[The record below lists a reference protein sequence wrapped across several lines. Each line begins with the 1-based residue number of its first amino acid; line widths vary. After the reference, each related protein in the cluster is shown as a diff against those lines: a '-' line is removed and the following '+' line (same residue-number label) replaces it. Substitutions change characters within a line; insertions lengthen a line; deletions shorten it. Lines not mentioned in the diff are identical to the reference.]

1 MPAIIR
7 IKRSGDLLT
16 PASLKVGELAYSYA
30 DASKQL
36 YIGIG
41 PAINSLGDA
50 SSIAVI
56 GGERFTEILN
66 STPGIASAGM
76 AAVLGPDRNLDY
88 LKLDTAEITNASID
102 SAYIRFL
109 DADSAVINNLMSDS
123 AHITYLG
130 ADSAY
135 IHNIS
140 VDSAYI
146 QYADIDSAH
155 IDNVSIDSAYIRYAD
170 VDSAHIDNVSIDS
183 AYVKFMDLDSG
194 HIDNVTIDSAYVKYA
209 DIDSAHVDNLD
220 VDSAHIDYATIDYA
234 NIDSADIG
242 QVDIDSAYISR
253 ADIDSANI
261 GQLTSDS
268 AEITYATIHTS
279 YQPLITGPSTITIDP
294 SGIGDNTG
302 KVLIKGDLQ
311 VDGDQTIV
319 NSTVVS
325 TNDINIL
332 IADSAINDAAADG
345 AGITVYGEPSAGIH
359 GRASL
364 YWDAA
369 ENKWRTSVGIIT
381 PTIDADS
388 GRIGKLS
395 GSHVIYDS
403 GIISQ
408 FMSDSAFITQN
419 DGVILNYNIGY
430 IDKTFVDSMFW
441 NFADEHRLIFTDNN
455 NRLVQD
461 SGLIYGTNVSANYG
475 TDVGLQIGKKIVVG
489 NAGAGGEGFAAD
501 ADSGWYNTRITN
513 DGTLTT
519 NNLFAETLKIGD
531 SSLGRNYSGT
541 DRGVTTPHT
550 FYGIETTLDSFTST
564 LQNNTFKS
572 DISKDSAI
580 ESRIAGEDISL
591 VTIRSNVDS
600 SLLELRKDGSLN
612 ITGDLYK
619 DGEKYTAGGIFDK
632 TPFGPAGDIADVQYV
647 PDPTKVH
654 SPTGI
659 GSRVA
664 IGKSNP
670 KFDIDATG
678 KTFSFSAQI
687 ATTALNPT
695 PSGPIVY
702 PLQPTAQNAALAA
715 LGWPVV
721 SDDSDKSRLLFD
733 TTQARFRAGYFDF
746 TDIAG
751 NEPTAFGAFSA
762 AFGKNTRA
770 SIFSFAAGDT
780 SRAYS
785 PHSFSVGKTNRV
797 GTFQSNAG
805 AYSIAIGKENEVID
819 FQGAGN
825 YAAYHWEPTYNST
838 NPTTGI
844 AIGELNVVNAD
855 IGIAIGKLNLA
866 DSNNSIAIGS
876 NNSVAEL
883 SIGIGNYNI
892 VGGSASI
899 AIGGEAGTPNVVSG
913 NASYVMGKGHN
924 VGANLSFAF
933 GSGST
938 ITAGNTNSFAFGK
951 NLDIRGDNSVGF
963 NLGVGT
969 GAKTWVPTTAD
980 NFMSIQEG
988 SVTIGSDSDLVE
1000 AGISVGV
1007 GNLLVKGDLIY
1018 EGSFFKRGPNGVEN
1032 TNPWVDD
1039 GIHTTYSEPNKNLG
1053 VYTATPNHVLEIT
1066 GDILVRGNYSSNYKN
1081 LVDHF
1086 DSAQGTSSFAQY
1098 RSAGGVNA
1106 APSLFTYYPEGG
1118 ILRAGQIIASEHS
1131 NDSMGA
1137 HSIGIGYKNKVI
1149 GDYSTVLG
1157 GNAGHAAGD
1166 YSTVL
1171 GGVTSRA
1178 DGNYST
1184 VLGGNGSSVSGNYS
1198 MVANAFSTSKVD
1210 SLGSYSTVIGAYDG
1224 NIYGTK
1230 SIIIGGQSVNIGGAG
1245 QGSQPS
1251 YSMILNSYNSQIDS
1265 TSDYSS
1271 MISAYSGS
1279 RIKSQRNT
1287 IIGGAAAVTL
1297 EANYAAAFNVQGST
1311 TISGSYATA
1320 LNASGTIEGSRAIA
1334 IGGTSHTISGSR
1346 SISIGGN
1353 NTKILG
1359 ANNVSIAM
1367 GTGSNHIKGSYS
1379 VFIGEGNKDSD
1390 RSIFNGTTG
1399 TRYGNFFIGRD
1410 NVVDSD
1416 ANNVQNTYVI
1426 GKDNRITTTLSKPV
1440 FLIGQN
1446 TELTNPPGGHANQIV
1461 LSNPTNSNLVGESNN
1476 TKVAIGRSYARGA
1489 LDVSGGTIH
1498 FGHKSGVTFPGTG
1511 ETGTPL
1517 TVPGDSYDATIY
1529 VNDIELRDYIFGIEP
1544 VDIEIVPDPVA
1555 LPLSTVIS
1563 IEQSN
1568 PAVVVVQNTNGL
1580 LTVGKTIQ
1588 FDLPSLSTIGQFLND
1603 SIYTISAIGPQ
1614 GDSFSLRD
1622 ITDTTNVSTLKG
1634 TSRSKLSAGVITL
1647 NNTGDPATDNYDPSF
1662 WGAVSGTSIPFGAY
1676 LKLQPIPIVSVA
1688 PSKFANSVII
1698 DSDLIVKGTTTLGD
1712 SLSVAKDVIINGNY
1726 LDVTSGY
1733 IKGGNYLDIASY
1745 GKFGDSITAG
1755 GDLTIAGSITGAT
1768 FGEFGDSI
1776 TAGGD
1781 LTIAGSL
1788 TGATF
1793 GQFSDSITAGGD
1805 LTIAG
1810 SLTGATFGEF
1820 SDSVNIG
1827 GDVSATGKGFFGDSV
1842 YITGKLTVA
1851 GSVHWLDDTDNDSFY
1866 IGYNALGQP
1875 MSLDSFVVRPGSAIY
1890 NAVFDMFDTDYV
1902 QQRVDSENNWRVL
1915 PDALVYNPNDEPK
1928 AVAIGLSNDQAWTGQ
1943 HKTMADGATNVGT
1956 FQTTAYQQ
1964 STSFNKG
1971 NLSGGTGDSIGL
1983 DVQGRLNVR
1992 TNPFNM
1998 NKAMYKNGV
2007 YNGGTPPIMAN
2018 GEGWPSKSWMIQEN
2032 YLDQTHIR
2040 AQFDSA
2046 LYKSYIDSAYILT
2059 AADSAWIQ
2067 HVLVPNTPYDDTNW
2081 IKQDG
2086 GGGITAAWI
2095 QSQIDS
2101 AFVISVWD
2109 SDYYWKHD
2117 SFNAVYIGAPH
2128 PVTGN
2133 DEANSFRYDGK
2144 LKIAINKTGGE
2155 ATHNLDVLGSGNFD
2169 SDLEAKGDVYF
2180 ENMLSVGSYSG
2191 LDNIGANE
2199 NKIIGTKGLYV
2210 GDSTHLRGGLL
2221 VLGHDNILDSEY
2233 TFTFDSSYLNLRQ
2246 AKTLNTVELQTQI
2259 GNPDAGADEQHVA
2272 FLFNDSVDDRYTRIV
2287 RVDVNGDSS
2296 VLVSGVHYDSL
2307 GNTALFDSAIYGIGG
2322 IYNSL
2327 KTHINYPKTVY
2338 VLETALATNDISAT
2352 ANSRWM
2358 YPDTTSTRNT
2368 IILASKKYDDAGVLQ
2383 DKDSNLIDDNGDSLD
2398 INAGISLHGV
2408 NDPIVKL
2415 LDSLGN
2421 FKGQL
2426 TNDNNRDFKIVNN
2439 QYIEIYDDLRLSS
2452 EPFPGGN
2459 SAAVSDSL
2467 GTILL
2472 GDKFIIQDY
2481 SVKLTSET
2489 NIFGPTNLYG
2499 EVVLGSAAMATA
2511 AKPGYPHIGSRFTT
2525 HDSFIVKGGM
2535 RFESNATGKLEFFQ
2549 DVHVDS
2555 QSTWFFGPAKTI
2567 TNSTIIPAV
2576 LADKEESDGSG
2587 NLSGRVESDG
2597 GPNLTNGFVQG
2608 TPTGVIHLR
2617 TEKDGYGHYSNII
2630 ASSTIDS
2637 SYNVAKGM
2645 DSHIIDN
2652 LAAAANTTIKQLTM
2666 DPNGVMYYGA
2676 YANTSS
2682 SVFKQDSDGIGNLL
2696 SKIESDGTFDG
2707 TLGPWYDPTNA
2718 DPVIAARNSDSA
2730 GNPRRKILTTVTSKQ
2745 ATLDSYV
2752 VRVLESLPL
2761 NEIPT
2766 LTLSLPVTIND
2777 SVYNR
2782 TLTVEDSIDAGGNI
2796 TVGGKSFFKDD
2807 VDVDSQSSVF
2817 ISNPM
2822 YYFKHESDGTG
2833 AGIKTVFPPNT
2844 YNQYHSTLKH
2854 VRAQR
2859 FFEPGLNYQT
2869 FFTTEGDAQ
2878 NVMYK
2883 IESDGSPIFGSKAY
2897 TTPTGNLHHVLNAD
2911 GTRKSIRVGIDSHI
2925 ARIVDS
2931 DYIGI
2936 RLETPWNIEQTG
2948 SQKKIYY
2955 DEEGA
2960 VIIGPKN
2967 TLLTTDNTTR
2977 FLVDSGNAV
2986 FLSSILEADENNPIR
3001 GTIPNYNSASS
3012 MMWFATRGALR
3023 IGALDYPT
3031 SADFWKDSNV
3041 GYKSIAIGSNTR
3053 AGHHSVALGNDT
3065 KAGVTFQDGVA
3076 GSVDRTHAVSLG
3088 QTIINENFG
3097 GVAIGQGITNTDV
3110 NTAYKFTTNHI
3121 VSIGQTIFSYGASN
3135 LSIGDTINT
3144 PTANLANNI
3153 TSIGKGLT
3161 TLTTSADNSIL
3172 IGKDISISKTAL
3184 AIGYTINTTNALNS
3198 TIMGHTVTTNNA
3210 SNSIVMGR
3218 TLTIDAAANSVF
3230 IGSGTGTT
3238 QRGTEVVS
3246 IGRNNITET
3255 TNARRSVVVGTAAK
3269 SIKSDAVAVG
3279 NNAVVE
3285 AAHAV
3290 AVGKDV
3296 TVQSRGSHGVVI
3308 GRNSKINSH
3317 YGSSI
3322 GYDVEVTGSS
3332 NGSGIGRQIYASGG
3346 GTAIGN
3352 SLYASAGGLAIGQN
3366 VSARGANGLALGRS
3380 VRSGNSGVV
3389 IGEGSLDNGTNAV
3402 SIGKG
3407 NSANSNNGVAIGR
3420 SNKTTNTSGVAIGMN
3435 NLASGNT
3442 SFASGHGSIASAT
3455 QSTAIGYRT
3464 NATGTNAVSIG
3475 RSNSVGTNSTGV
3487 GSSNTVGTNYVV
3499 IGHGNSTSSSG
3510 NYEYTV
3516 GAFNTGN
3523 IDTNVVGRSNTG
3535 NNQSE
3540 IFGNSNTGNYRV
3552 TIFGHSNTAST
3563 TSTNNKLESMVYGRA
3578 NTVAGYNGIAF
3589 GSSNT
3594 VSYSGQAFG
3603 KSNTADGGIA
3613 FGHNNTTSTS
3623 NSFSSAFGR
3632 LNNAATD
3639 GIAFGRSNTVTNNAI
3654 AFGRDNVAANNAIV
3668 IGRNIS
3674 ADGLNTISLGHNVT
3688 TTVDATN
3695 SVSIGLGSTPVT
3707 SSTPDT
3713 LSIQGGTVII
3723 GQNIVNTVP
3732 ASATLNSST
3741 KSVTTS
3747 NGIWTS
3753 DDFGLEVT
3761 GNINVAGDVGG
3772 RNNQF
3777 FVQGM
3782 RLYDYIRRIAS
3793 DSDHIKYIADSDYI
3807 YSAVTK
3813 EYLRQTQ
3820 TDDMFFQND
3829 NSGPT
3834 GDLLYNGQGAVGIGL
3849 DKSTFDNTPG
3859 YLRYPPDGF
3868 NYKPNI
3874 PYKLDVK
3881 GNVNLDGLTYQGDVI
3896 LPTGGLDSNIYLNHY
3911 TNEYILSISE
3921 ESATLWFDSAYI
3933 NERGYFGGN
3942 PNNTYDS
3949 SAVFDLITTDYIND
3963 RIDVQRW
3970 PSFAQLQER
3979 IDSAIDPSMIAFR
3992 VNGPSP
3998 KFGTDYD
4005 VTPTGWTQFTNPS
4018 AFEALYNTKVGIG
4031 KSPYDVT
4038 FTNGNTVV
4046 QGTEMIDYL
4055 GKTTPGAPNAGL
4067 GIGGKVV
4074 ISGPQDPAGFVEQ
4087 AALEIWN
4094 GHIEINGQKLQITN
4108 VFEEGSTYTVYDNT
4122 KFVGIGKTTPAFE
4135 LDVAGKINADDGV
4148 FVNSV
4153 NIVDLLDS
4161 DYVKTVATSDY
4172 IKSIADS
4179 AYIHSA
4185 ADSDHIS
4192 TIVNEIYL
4200 KEIIDSAYVKTI
4212 ADNEYIKSI
4221 ADSAYILGTDLKSV
4235 IDSAYILSTDLKS
4248 VIDSAYILSAADSGY
4263 ILSVADSA
4271 YVLGTDL
4278 KSVID
4283 SAYILSV
4290 ADSAYVKTVTD
4301 SAYILSIADSAHILS
4316 AADSGYIQSVLNS
4329 AHNVIP
4335 AAHEIYDLGSPTRA
4349 WRDLHLSGNTINL
4362 GGISLSSSPTGISIA
4377 DENGNASKVIGIDS
4391 NAASNMIDSAYVQS
4405 RANSTWIKSVA
4416 DSAYILSADLK
4427 SVIDSAYITSISNI
4441 FVDSAYVQSRQEA
4454 ASAADI
4460 AAVVTTAYINTA
4472 VGIGTSDIDFGANK
4486 IAYSNN
4492 YATIA
4497 SMPSPST
4504 YEGMFAYQAGKPKV
4518 AQGGSWNV
4526 LPTEDF
4532 VRTIAD
4538 SAVNGLV
4545 GAAPDAL
4552 NTLVELASALGND
4565 SNFSTTIT
4573 NSIADKLP
4581 LSGGTL
4587 TGDLDLGTNK
4597 VLYSN
4602 VYSTEGDL
4610 PSASTYHGMFAH
4622 VHSTGK
4628 GYFAHAGS
4636 WVQLAN
4642 ASDIGTDSAA
4652 VTGIID
4658 SAYINAR
4665 VVIPAA
4671 FDSAD
4676 ASFVAGNL
4684 IDSAYVNARV
4694 VIPAAFDSADASF
4707 VAGNL
4712 VDSAYIQA
4720 RVSAGTDSAA
4730 IVNLIDS
4737 AYIASR
4743 VTVSDEIVANTV
4755 DSAYIQERVSTTT
4768 GFDIYKYTA
4777 TQNQTVFTGNDE
4789 NGVALEFMATNNS
4802 PLVYINGALLRFND
4816 DYTRTGTNTV
4826 TLNTAAD
4833 STDEVTIMG
4842 FRNASGSVVY
4852 NTTTQ
4857 VAYTKPKFANYKF
4870 EADSGST
4877 VFTGTDVN
4885 GINASFDSDKIQVFN
4900 NGIRLVLGADY
4911 TVTATNT
4918 ITTTY
4923 GLDSGDEIIIN
4934 AIVHGTELYDASILD
4949 SADII
4954 EIAGGASGG
4963 GLTVSDTAPAAP
4975 VEGQMWFDP
4984 EALETYVYYTDDN
4997 ATSQWVKANPSGA
5010 SSVVSLIDSAYINA
5024 RVVIPA
5030 AFDSADVVGIVD
5042 SAYISARTSAP
5053 NSWSEVTSTVT
5064 ATAGQRLIL
5073 DTSTA
5078 IVVNLPVA
5086 ATLGDE
5092 IRIIDG
5098 TGNASTNNITINR
5111 NGHKIEASDSDLTID
5126 VDRAAFGLVYYNTA
5140 NGWLFTEK

>member
-41 PAINSLGDA
+41 PAINSTGDA
-50 SSIAVI
+50 SAIAVI

-76 AAVLGPDRNLDY
+76 VAVLGPDRNLDY
-88 LKLDTAEITNASID
+88 LKLDSAEITNASID

-220 VDSAHIDYATIDYA
+220 VDSAHIDHATINYA
-234 NIDSADIG
+234 NIDSADIS

-311 VDGDQTIV
+311 IDGDQTIV

-325 TNDINIL
+325 TNDKNIL

-345 AGITVYGEPSAGIH
+345 AGITVYGEPSAGIY
-359 GRASL
+359 GRASI
-364 YWDAA
+364 YWDAT

-388 GRIGKLS
+388 GRIAKLS

-403 GIISQ
+403 GTISQ
-408 FMSDSAFITQN
+408 FTSDSAFITQN
-419 DGVILNYNIGY
+419 EGIVLNYNLGY

-461 SGLIYGTNVSANYG
+461 SGLIYGSSVSANHG
-475 TDVGLQIGKKIVVG
+475 TDVGLQIGKKIVAG

-541 DRGVTTPHT
+541 DRGVITPHT

-580 ESRIAGEDISL
+580 ASRIAGEDISL
-591 VTIRSNVDS
+591 VTIKSNADS
-600 SLLELRKDGSLN
+600 NLLELRKDGSLN
-612 ITGDLYK
+612 MTGDLFK

-647 PDPTKVH
+647 PDPAKVH
-654 SPTGI
+654 GPTGI

-687 ATTALNPT
+687 ASTALNPT

-702 PLQPTAQNAALAA
+702 PLQPSAQNEILAS
-715 LGWPVV
+715 LGYPTV

-751 NEPTAFGAFSA
+751 NEPSAFGGFSA

-780 SRAYS
+780 SRAYA

-797 GTFQSNAG
+797 GTFQANSG
-805 AYSIAIGKENEVID
+805 AYSIAIGKDNEVID
-819 FQGAGN
+819 FQGPGN
-825 YAAYHWEPTYNST
+825 YAAYHWEPTFNST

-913 NASYVMGKGHN
+913 NASYVLGKGHN

-938 ITAGNTNSFAFGK
+938 IATGNTNSFAFGK

-969 GAKTWVPTTAD
+969 GSKTWVPTTAD

-1032 TNPWVDD
+1032 TNPWIDD
-1039 GIHTTYSEPNKNLG
+1039 GIQTTYSEPNKNLG
-1053 VYTATPNHVLEIT
+1053 VYTPAPNHILEIT
-1066 GDILVRGNYSSNYKN
+1066 GDILVRGDYSSNYKN

-1086 DSAQGTSSFAQY
+1086 DSAAGTSSFAQY

-1118 ILRAGQIIASEHS
+1118 ILRAGQIIASQHS

-1157 GNAGHAAGD
+1157 GNTSHAAGD
-1166 YSTVL
+1166 
-1171 GGVTSRA
+1171 
-1178 DGNYST
+1178 
-1184 VLGGNGSSVSGNYS
+1184 YS

-1210 SLGSYSTVIGAYDG
+1210 SLGSYSTVIGAFDG

-1230 SIIIGGQSVNIGGAG
+1230 SIILGGQSVNIGGVG
-1245 QGSQPS
+1245 QSSQPS
-1251 YSMILNSYNSQIDS
+1251 YSMILNSVSSQIDS

-1271 MISAYSGS
+1271 MISAASGS

-1287 IIGGAAAVTL
+1287 IIGGAGAVTL

-1311 TISGSYATA
+1311 TISGTYATA

-1334 IGGTSHTISGSR
+1334 IGGTNHTISGSR

-1353 NTKILG
+1353 NTKIIG
-1359 ANNVSIAM
+1359 ANSVSIAM

-1390 RSIFNGTTG
+1390 RSSLNGTTG
-1399 TRYGNFFIGRD
+1399 TRSGNFFIGRD
-1410 NVVDSD
+1410 NIVDS
-1416 ANNVQNTYVI
+1416 AAHNLQNAYVI
-1426 GKDNRITTTLSKPV
+1426 GKDNRIATTLSKPV
-1440 FLIGQN
+1440 FLLGQK
-1446 TELTNPPGGHANQIV
+1446 TTLTNPPGGHANQIV
-1461 LSNPTNSNLVGESNN
+1461 LSNPTSSNLVGESNN

-1498 FGHKSGVTFPGTG
+1498 FGYKSGVMTDGTG
-1511 ETGTPL
+1511 VSGTPL
-1517 TVPGDSYDATIY
+1517 IVPGDSYDATIY

-1544 VDIEIVPDPVA
+1544 VDIEIVPEPVA
-1555 LPLSTVIS
+1555 LPLSTVID

-1580 LTVGKTIQ
+1580 LTIGKTIQ
-1588 FDLPSLSTIGQFLND
+1588 FELPAVSTIGQFLND

-1676 LKLQPIPIVSVA
+1676 LKLQPKPVISVA
-1688 PSKFANSVII
+1688 PSRFKNSVII

-1712 SLSVAKDVIINGNY
+1712 SLSVAKDVIVNGNY

-1755 GDLTIAGSITGAT
+1755 GDLTIAGSLTGAT
-1768 FGEFGDSI
+1768 FGE
-1776 TAGGD
+1776 
-1781 LTIAGSL
+1781 
-1788 TGATF
+1788 
-1793 GQFSDSITAGGD
+1793 FSDSITAGGD

-1820 SDSVNIG
+1820 SDSITAG
-1827 GDVSATGKGFFGDSV
+1827 GDLTIAGSLTGATTALFGDSV

-1866 IGYNALGQP
+1866 IGYNALGNP

-1943 HKTMADGATNVGT
+1943 YKTMADGATNVGT

-2046 LYKSYIDSAYILT
+2046 LYKSFIDSSYILS

-2086 GGGITAAWI
+2086 GGGITASWI
-2095 QSQIDS
+2095 QAQIDS

-2128 PVTGN
+2128 PVTGD

-2144 LKIAINKTGGE
+2144 LKIAINKTGRE

-2169 SDLEAKGDVYF
+2169 SDLEVKGDVYF

-2199 NKIIGTKGLYV
+2199 NKIVGTKGLYV

-2221 VLGHDNILDSEY
+2221 VLGHDNVLDSEY

-2259 GNPDAGADEQHVA
+2259 GNPDAGADEQHVS

-2287 RVDVNGDSS
+2287 RVDSNGNSS
-2296 VLVSGVHYDSL
+2296 VLVQGVHYDSL

-2322 IYNSL
+2322 VYNAL
-2327 KTHINYPKTVY
+2327 KTHINYSKTVY

-2368 IILASKKYDDAGVLQ
+2368 IILAAKKYDDAGVLQ

-2426 TNDNNRDFKIVNN
+2426 TNDNNRDFKIINN

-2467 GTILL
+2467 GTIKL

-2535 RFESNATGKLEFFQ
+2535 RFESNATGTLEFFQ

-2555 QSTWFFGPAKTI
+2555 QSTWFFGPSKTI
-2567 TNSTIIPAV
+2567 TNSTIVPAV
-2576 LADKEESDGSG
+2576 LEDKQESDGSG
-2587 NLSGRVESDG
+2587 TLSGRVESDG
-2597 GPNLTNGFVQG
+2597 GPNLTNSFVQG

-2630 ASSTIDS
+2630 AASTIDS
-2637 SYNVAKGM
+2637 SYNLAKGM

-2676 YANTSS
+2676 IQNISS
-2682 SVFKQDSDGIGNLL
+2682 SAFKQDSDGIGNSLG
-2696 SKIESDGTFDG
+2696 KIESDGTFDG

-2718 DPVIAARNSDSA
+2718 DPAIAARNPDSA
-2730 GNPRRKILTTVTSKQ
+2730 GNPRRTVVTTVTGKQ

-2761 NEIPT
+2761 NDIPT
-2766 LTLSLPVTIND
+2766 LTLSLPVTIHD

-2796 TVGGKSFFKDD
+2796 KAGGNIDVGGKSFFKDD
-2807 VDVDSQSSVF
+2807 IDVDSQGSVF
-2817 ISNPM
+2817 VSNPM

-2833 AGIKTVFPPNT
+2833 SGIKTVFPPNT

-2854 VRAQR
+2854 VRAQK
-2859 FFEPGLNYQT
+2859 FFETSVNYQT

-2883 IESDGSPIFGSKAY
+2883 IESDGSPVFGGKAY
-2897 TTPTGNLHHVLNAD
+2897 TTPTGKLHHVLNAD
-2911 GTRKSIRVGIDSHI
+2911 GTRKILRVDVDDHI

-2931 DYIGI
+2931 DYIGT

-2967 TLLTTDNTTR
+2967 TLLATDDFTK
-2977 FLVDSGNAV
+2977 FIVDSGNAV
-2986 FLSSILEADENNPIR
+2986 FLSSILEADQNNPIR
-3001 GTIPNYNSASS
+3001 GSIPNYNSASS
-3012 MMWFATRGALR
+3012 MMWFGTRGALR
-3023 IGALDYPT
+3023 IGALDYAT

-3041 GYKSIAIGSNTR
+3041 GFKSIAIGSNTR
-3053 AGHHSVALGNDT
+3053 AGHHSTALGNDT
-3065 KAGVTFQDGVA
+3065 KAGVTFDETVS
-3076 GSVDRTHAVSLG
+3076 GSVNRTHAVSIG

-3097 GVAIGQGITNTDV
+3097 SVALGQGITNTDV
-3110 NTAYKFTTNHI
+3110 NTVHRFSTNNI
-3121 VSIGQTIFSYGASN
+3121 VSIGQTIFSYGANN
-3135 LSIGDTINT
+3135 LSIGATINT
-3144 PTANLANNI
+3144 PTANLASNI
-3153 TSIGKGLT
+3153 VSIGKGLT
-3161 TLTTSADNSIL
+3161 TLTTNADNSIL
-3172 IGKDISISKTAL
+3172 IGKDVSISKTAL

-3198 TIMGHTVTTNNA
+3198 TIMGHTITTNNA
-3210 SNSIVMGR
+3210 ASSIVMGR
-3218 TLTIDAAANSVF
+3218 NFSINSAANSVF
-3230 IGSGTGTT
+3230 VGASTFQE
-3238 QRGTEVVS
+3238 QRGSEVVS
-3246 IGRNNITET
+3246 IGRNNITT
-3255 TNARRSVVVGTAAK
+3255 TTSARRSVVVGTGAK
-3269 SIKSDAVAVG
+3269 STRSDAVAVG
-3279 NNAVVE
+3279 NNAVVNSSQ
-3285 AAHAV
+3285 AV

-3296 TVQSRGSHGVVI
+3296 EVQTRGSHGVVI
-3308 GRNSKINSH
+3308 GRNSKVNSH

-3332 NGSGIGRQIYASGG
+3332 NATGIGRQIYAAGG

-3352 SLYASAGGLAIGQN
+3352 SLYATSGGLAIGQN
-3366 VSARGANGLALGRS
+3366 VYAYGANGLALGRS
-3380 VRSGNSGVV
+3380 VKSGNSGVV
-3389 IGEGSLDNGTNAV
+3389 IGEGSLINGTNAV

-3407 NSANSNNGVAIGR
+3407 NSAASSNGVAIGR
-3420 SNKTTNTSGVAIGMN
+3420 SNKTTGNSGVAIGMN
-3435 NLASGNT
+3435 NLASGGT
-3442 SFASGHGSIASAT
+3442 AFASGHGSVASGT

-3464 NATGTNAVSIG
+3464 LASGRLSVSVG
-3475 RSNSVGTNSTGV
+3475 RNNTVGTNSTGV
-3487 GSSNTVGTNYVV
+3487 GSSNTVGTNYIV

-3516 GAFNTGN
+3516 GTYNTGN

-3535 NNQSE
+3535 NNSSE

-3563 TSTNNKLESMVYGRA
+3563 SSTNNNLESMVYGRA

-3589 GSSNT
+3589 GSSNQ

-3603 KSNTADGGIA
+3603 KSNTTDGGIA
-3613 FGHNNTTSTS
+3613 FGHNNTASTS

-3632 LNNAATD
+3632 LNNAASD

-3654 AFGRDNVAANNAIV
+3654 AFGRDITAANNAIA

-3674 ADGLNTISLGHNVT
+3674 ADGLNTISLGHNVST
-3688 TTVDATN
+3688 AATATN
-3695 SVSIGLGSTPVT
+3695 SVSIGLGSTQVT

-3723 GQNIVNTVP
+3723 GQDVVNTVP
-3732 ASATLNSST
+3732 SSPTLNSST

-3747 NGIWTS
+3747 NGAWSNTDI
-3753 DDFGLEVT
+3753 GLEVY
-3761 GNINVAGDVGG
+3761 GNINVCGDVGG

-3782 RLYDYIRRIAS
+3782 RLYDYIRQIAS
-3793 DSDHIKYIADSDYI
+3793 DSDHIKFIADSDYI
-3807 YSAVTK
+3807 HSAVTK

-3849 DKSTFDNTPG
+3849 DKSSFDNNPN
-3859 YLRYPPDGF
+3859 YLRYPPNGF
-3868 NYKPNI
+3868 DYKPAI

-3896 LPTGGLDSNIYLNHY
+3896 LPLVQEDAVYLNHVTEAY
-3911 TNEYILSISE
+3911 TISISE
-3921 ESATLWFDSAYI
+3921 ESATLWFDSTYI
-3933 NERGYFGGN
+3933 NERASFGGN
-3942 PNNTYDS
+3942 PLHANDS
-3949 SAVFDLITTDYIND
+3949 VAVFEMIDADYIND
-3963 RIDVQRW
+3963 RVDTTPW
-3970 PSFAQLQER
+3970 PSFEDLQER
-3979 IDSAIDPSMIAFR
+3979 LDSAIDPSMIAFR

-3998 KFGTDYD
+3998 KFGNDYPI
-4005 VTPTGWTQFTNPS
+4005 TPTGWTQFTNPS

-4038 FTNGNTVV
+4038 LISGNTIV
-4046 QGTEMIDYL
+4046 QGTELIDFL
-4055 GKTTPGAPNAGL
+4055 GKTTPGASNAGL
-4067 GIGGKVV
+4067 GVGGKVV
-4074 ISGPQDPAGFVEQ
+4074 ISGPQDPAGFVEK

-4094 GHIEINGQKLQITN
+4094 GHIEINGEKLQITN

-4122 KFVGIGKTTPAFE
+4122 KFLGIGKTTPAFE

-4148 FVNSV
+4148 FINSV

-4161 DYVKTVATSDY
+4161 DYVKTVASY
-4172 IKSIADS
+4172 EWIRELADS
-4179 AYIHSA
+4179 DYIHSA

-4192 TIVNEIYL
+4192 TIVNENYL
-4200 KEIIDSAYVKTI
+4200 KEIIDSAYI
-4212 ADNEYIKSI
+4212 HSAADSDHIKFI

-4235 IDSAYILSTDLKS
+4235 IDSAYILS
-4248 VIDSAYILSAADSGY
+4248 A
-4263 ILSVADSA
+4263 ADSA

-4283 SAYILSV
+4283 SAYILSAADSAYV
-4290 ADSAYVKTVTD
+4290 LGTDLKSVIDSAYILSAADSAYVKTVAD
-4301 SAYILSIADSAHILS
+4301 SAYILSAADSAYILS

-4377 DENGNASKVIGIDS
+4377 DENGIASKVIGIDS

-4405 RANSTWIKSVA
+4405 RANITWIKSVA

-4454 ASAADI
+4454 ASASDI
-4460 AAVVTTAYINTA
+4460 ANVVTTAYINTA
-4472 VGIGTSDIDFGANK
+4472 IGIGTSDIDFGANK

-4492 YATIA
+4492 YPTIA

-4504 YEGMFAYQAGKPKV
+4504 YEGMFAMQAGKPRV

-4581 LSGGTL
+4581 LAGGTL
-4587 TGDLDLGTNK
+4587 TGDLNLGSNK

-4622 VHSTGK
+4622 VHGTQKAYYS
-4628 GYFAHAGS
+4628 HAGN
-4636 WVQLAN
+4636 WIQLAN
-4642 ASDIGTDSAA
+4642 ASD
-4652 VTGIID
+4652 ID

-4665 VVIPAA
+4665 VVIPPA

-4684 IDSAYVNARV
+4684 VDSAYVNARV

-4737 AYIASR
+4737 AYIGAR
-4743 VTVSDEIVANTV
+4743 VTVSEETVANTV
-4755 DSAYIQERVSTTT
+4755 DSAYIQARVGTTT

-4789 NGVALEFMATNNS
+4789 NGIALEFLATNNS
-4802 PLVYINGALLRFND
+4802 PLVYFNGALLRFND
-4816 DYTRTGTNTV
+4816 DYTRTGTDTV

-4833 STDEVTIMG
+4833 STDEITIMG
-4842 FRNASGSVVY
+4842 FKNATGSVVY

-4857 VAYTKPKFANYKF
+4857 VAYTKPKFVNYKF

-4885 GINASFDSDKIQVFN
+4885 GINASFDADKIQVFN

-4911 TVTATNT
+4911 SVTATNT

-4954 EIAGGASGG
+4954 EIAGGSSGG
-4963 GLTVSDTAPAAP
+4963 GLTVSDTAPASP
-4975 VEGQMWFDP
+4975 EEGQMWFDP

-5024 RVVIPA
+5024 RVSSGSSGTDSASVIGLIDSAYINARVVIPA

-5064 ATAGQRLIL
+5064 VTAGQRLIL

-5078 IVVNLPVA
+5078 IVVNLPVT